1 VTTTPIKTDFTRHG
15 RLDGYHGSALTYC
28 ALVESILYSSV
39 YLEHKGRENFQ

>member
-39 YLEHKGRENFQ
+39 YLDKADMGDT